1 MKILSSINT
10 IIIIMKFIKSAGF
23 RCRLTRY
30 TTAAVLWNARHYTPI
45 LANNIVM
52 KMKNSKIN
60 SESSILRRCF
70 TTDKVDESDDDDVDD
85 DDDDD
90 IGGLFV
96 FNRDDT
102 DSLCVYI
109 F

>member
-1 MKILSSINT
+1 
-10 IIIIMKFIKSAGF
+10 MKFINSAGL
-23 RCRLTRY
+23 RCRLT
-30 TTAAVLWNARHYTPI
+30 RHYTPI
-45 LANNIVM
+45 LANHIVM
-52 KMKNSKIN
+52 KMKNSNIN

-70 TTDKVDESDDDDVDD
+70 TTDKFDESDDDDVDDDDDDDNDDNDDDDDD

-102 DSLCVYI
+102 DSLCVY